1 MPRQRYERHEPT
13 HDWQHL
19 RPLLKDPT
27 QLTYEIIRPVIL
39 GWETPKERSAE
50 TGMPQRTIYYKAS
63 LFDQAG
69 MASLLPPE
77 PPPAAP
83 KLDKRSL
90 PPPMRQAIVDLKVEY
105 PSFTFH
111 EIATICYAQFGRKPS
126 PHTIQLILAS
136 GPKPSRPTR
145 RYPLYA
151 AFDDPVQGRL
161 AIIRLHFEG
170 WSVKSIAGYL
180 GTSRKLIYTI
190 LKRWIEEQ
198 FAGLPDKSSRPH
210 QPATKTTLRA
220 MQEVKKLQ
228 INPELGEYR
237 VSAALE
243 QLGIKLSPRTCGRIL
258 ALNRALYHLQMP
270 KIGGRPKKEMPFK
283 AEYRHHYWFV
293 DIRYLDMHQLGGGM
307 IYCISILEGYSRAIL
322 ASAVTRRQNFE
333 EYIAVLYAA
342 IRKQGCPAALVSDHG
357 GVFRD
362 HRGMQIYTALGIEK
376 KEIDKRQSWQN
387 LIETALYVMWN
398 LENSLHN
405 LHYVD
410 LPLDSYDI
418 FKSNERQFHIINVQR
433 RMGDWYFE
441 TAKSWE
447 DLVAAHEKWVLDY
460 NFQKHLAHEKRED
473 GRHSPAEVLG
483 WVTGKQFEPDYMYR
497 AFSAL
502 CETRTLTKAGY
513 ARFRDFLLYGERGLA
528 GKKALINIFQDTL
541 ALEYGEQPLA
551 KYSVEWQPDD
561 KHLLRV
567 GNPRLY
573 DHPYQSPQL
582 ELWPLHQ
589 VEWFVI
595 IQAAP
600 YGPRPRRKRAA
611 RILVMQ
617 PPLLSDG
624 TQG

>member
-1 MPRQRYERHEPT
+1 MPKRRYERREPT
-13 HDWQHL
+13 QEWSQI
-19 RPLLKDPT
+19 RPLLKDSA
-27 QLTYEIIRPVIL
+27 QIKYELIRPVIL
-39 GWETPKERSAE
+39 WGVNVKERAAE
-50 TGMPQRTIYYKAS
+50 TGEPRTTIYYQAN

-77 PPPAAP
+77 PPPPVP
-83 KLDKRSL
+83 KLDKRTL
-90 PPPMRQAIVDLKVEY
+90 PPPMRQAIVDLQAEY
-105 PSFTFH
+105 PEH
-111 EIATICYAQFGRKPS
+111 RVDEIARILYIQFGRRPS
-126 PHTIQLILAS
+126 AQTIKLTLAN
-136 GPKPSRPTR
+136 GPKPSRTTR
-145 RYPLYA
+145 RFPL
-151 AFDDPVQGRL
+151 FEDVTDPRERRL
-161 AIIRLHFEG
+161 AIIKLHAEG
-170 WSVKSIAGYL
+170 WTPTSIAGYL
-180 GTSRKLIYTI
+180 GTSRQTVHTT

-198 FAGLPDKSSRPH
+198 FAGLVDKSSRPH
-210 QPATKTTLRA
+210 QPAMKTTLRA

-228 INPELGEYR
+228 MNPELGEYR

-258 ALNRALYHLQMP
+258 ALNRQLYHLQMP
-270 KIGGRPKKEMPFK
+270 RSSEHVKKELPFQS
-283 AEYRHHYWFV
+283 AYRHHYWFV
-293 DIRYLDMHQLGGGM
+293 DIRYLDMHHLGGEM

-342 IRKQGCPAALVSDHG
+342 IRKHGCPTALVSDHG

-362 HRGMQIYTALGIEK
+362 HRAMQMYRALGIQ
-376 KEIDKRQSWQN
+376 KEEIEKRQSWQN
-387 LIETALYVMWN
+387 LIETA
-398 LENSLHN
+398 
-405 LHYVD
+405 
-410 LPLDSYDI
+410 
-418 FKSNERQFHIINVQR
+418 FNVQR

-441 TAKSWE
+441 TAQSWE
-447 DLVAAHEKWVLDY
+447 DLVAAHQKWVLDY

-497 AFSAL
+497 AFSAI
-502 CETRTLTKAGY
+502 CETRTLTRAGY
-513 ARFRDFLLYGERGLA
+513 ARFRDFLLYGEHALA
-528 GKKALINIFQDTL
+528 GKQALINIFQDQL
-541 ALEYGEQPLA
+541 SLEYGEHPLA

-582 ELWPLHQ
+582 ALWPPEA

-595 IQAAP
+595 IRAAP
-600 YGPRPRRKRAA
+600 YRSRPRRKRAA
-611 RILVMQ
+611 RVLVMQ
-617 PPLLSDG
+617 PPLLTDG

>member
-1 MPRQRYERHEPT
+1 MPKQRFERHEPT
-13 HDWQHL
+13 HEWQQL

-50 TGMPQRTIYYKAS
+50 TGMPQRTIYYKAN

-69 MASLLPPE
+69 MSSMLPPE
-77 PPPAAP
+77 PPPAIP

-90 PPPMRQAIVDLKVEY
+90 PPPMRQAIVDLKAEY
-105 PSFTFH
+105 PAFTLH
-111 EIATICYAQFGRKPS
+111 EIATICYAQFGRRPS
-126 PHTIQLILAS
+126 PHTIQLILAT
-136 GPKPSRPTR
+136 GPQPSRTKR
-145 RYPLYA
+145 RYPLYT

-180 GTSRKLIYTI
+180 GTSRKLIYTT
-190 LKRWIEEQ
+190 LKRWISEQ

-220 MQEVKKLQ
+220 MQEVKRLQ

-258 ALNRALYHLQMP
+258 ALNRDLYHLQMP
-270 KIGGRPKKEMPFK
+270 SKGGHPKKELPFQS
-283 AEYRHHYWFV
+283 ERRHQYWFV
-293 DIRYLDMHQLGGGM
+293 DVRYLDMHQLGGGM

-333 EYIAVLYAA
+333 EYVAVLYAA
-342 IRKQGCPAALVSDHG
+342 IRKHGCPEALVSDYG
-357 GVFRD
+357 SVFRD
-362 HRGMQIYTALGIEK
+362 HRAMHIYAAFGIEK
-376 KEIDKRQSWQN
+376 KEIEKRQSWQN
-387 LIETALYVMWN
+387 LIETA
-398 LENSLHN
+398 
-405 LHYVD
+405 
-410 LPLDSYDI
+410 
-418 FKSNERQFHIINVQR
+418 FNVQR

-441 TAKSWE
+441 TATSWE
-447 DLVAAHEKWVLDY
+447 DLVAAHKKWVLDY
-460 NFQKHLAHEKRED
+460 NYQKHLAHEKRED

-497 AFSAL
+497 AFSAI

-528 GKKALINIFQDTL
+528 GKKALINIFQDQL
-541 ALEYGEQPLA
+541 SLEYGEQPLA

-573 DHPYQSPQL
+573 DHSYQSPQL
-582 ELWPLHQ
+582 ELWPSQ
-589 VEWFVI
+589 AVEWFVI
-595 IQAAP
+595 LKAAP
-600 YGPRPRRKRAA
+600 YGPRPRHKRSG
-611 RILVMQ
+611 RVIVMQ
-617 PPLLSDG
+617 PPFLLEAAES
-624 TQG
+624 